1 MNKDTIW
8 RYTFL
13 GYLISILPIMIGLQL
28 IRIQT
33 DSARKDYFNRQ
44 HEQYIGYFHRIE
56 PARGL
61 IYDRYGSLLAGNKK
75 VYEVGVELWQVRNPE
90 TIAMAM
96 ASITDADYNEI
107 LEIAS
112 IEPSENAVYA
122 VLANDITPAQQE
134 QLEILQDH
142 IRETFSASDDP
153 RAPSL
158 SGLVFYPHL
167 RRTYP
172 EKSTASNIIGF
183 VGHEGNGF
191 YGVEGYYDDILAGD
205 AKMVWLPTDPNRVVG
220 LPDTPPGVSL
230 VLTIDREIQAAMEEL
245 ADRSMKRYGAD
256 SATIMI
262 LDPKTGEVIAMA
274 STPRLDLNEYYRYSE
289 IFTDSTP
296 FNRAISQTYEPGS
309 VYKVLTLATGLDSG
323 AITPQTE
330 FLDTGMIEV
339 GGAVIYNWN
348 YGAWGPQDM
357 TGCMQHS
364 LNVCLAWIA
373 QQIGAKDFYEHMQ
386 NFGIGRRTGIDL
398 AGEARGRLKIPGDG
412 DWYEA
417 ELGTNSFG
425 QGVSATALQMA
436 SAVSALANDG
446 KIMAPHI
453 VTSMINKGEQH
464 DIGKQ
469 VIAEP
474 ISAETAHT
482 ATEMLAVSL
491 EVEASDALVTG
502 YRIAGKTGT
511 GEIATPIGYT
521 TYETNASFV
530 GWGPVD
536 DPRFVVYVW
545 LEKPSTSI
553 WGSETAAPM
562 FSEVVEELVVLMKLP
577 PDDIRLNLQGE

>member
-1 MNKDTIW
+1 MIIPV
-8 RYTFL
+8 
-13 GYLISILPIMIGLQL
+13 LIGFQL
-28 IRIQT
+28 VRIQS
-33 DSARKDYFNRQ
+33 DKGQRDYFNSK
-44 HEQYIGYFHRIE
+44 HEEYIGYYHRIE

-61 IYDRYGSLLAGNKK
+61 IYDRYGHLLAGNEK

-96 ASITDADYNEI
+96 ASVTNADYNEI
-107 LEIAS
+107 LEVAS
-112 IEPSENAVYA
+112 IEPSKNAVYA
-122 VLANDITPAQQE
+122 VLANDISPEQQE
-134 QLEILQDH
+134 QLAILKEH
-142 IRETFSASDDP
+142 ISETFGNSSDP
-153 RAPSL
+153 SAPSL
-158 SGLVFYPHL
+158 SGLVFHPHL

-172 EKSTASNIIGF
+172 EKTTASNLIGF
-183 VGHEGNGF
+183 VGHGGKGF
-191 YGVEGYYDDILAGD
+191 YGVEGYYDDILAGTTR
-205 AKMVWLPTDPNRVVG
+205 MVWLPTDPNRVVG
-220 LPDTPPGVSL
+220 LPEIPPGVSL
-230 VLTIDREIQAAMEEL
+230 VLTIDREIQAAMEKL
-245 ADRSMKRYGAD
+245 ADRSMKRYGAE
-256 SATIMI
+256 SATIVI
-262 LDPKTGEVIAMA
+262 LDPKTGEVMAMA

-289 IFTDSTP
+289 IFTESTP

-309 VYKVLTLATGLDSG
+309 VYKVLTLATGLDTG
-323 AITPQTE
+323 AITPETE

-364 LNVCLAWIA
+364 LNVCLSWIA
-373 QQIGAKDFYEHMQ
+373 QQIGANDFYEYMQ
-386 NFGIGRRTGIDL
+386 NFGIGRRSGIDL

-417 ELGTNSFG
+417 ELATNSFG

-436 SAVSALANDG
+436 SAASALANDG

-453 VTSMINKGEQH
+453 VTSMIHKGQQH
-464 DIGKQ
+464 DIGNH

-474 ISAETAHT
+474 IRAETART
-482 ATEMLAVSL
+482 VTEMLAVSL

-536 DPRFVVYVW
+536 DPRFLVYIW
-545 LEKPSTSI
+545 LEKPSSSI

-562 FSEVVEELVVLMKLP
+562 FSEVVQELVVLMNLP
-577 PDDIRLNLQGE
+577 PDDIRLNLQGQ